1 MTCPCPRHRGGRTW
15 SITSTSISSRPR
27 VVTSSRVIKTSYES
41 PDRLDRLHRQQERSV
56 RRSAA
61 VVPLIRGRELPRR
74 TVQELDH
81 RSARL
86 GRPTVDWRLDG
97 PDDSGLGRDAA
108 AGIAAR
114 VGTLFAVVL

>member
-15 SITSTSISSRPR
+15 SITSTSISSRPT

-41 PDRLDRLHRQQERSV
+41 PDRLIASIGNK
-56 RRSAA
+56 SGPSAGGAA
-61 VVPLIRGRELPRR
+61 VVPLIWGRELPRQ
-74 TVQELDH
+74 TVLELGQ

-97 PDDSGLGRDAA
+97 PDDPGLGRDAA
-108 AGIAAR
+108 AGIPAS
-114 VGTLFAVVL
+114 VGTLFAV